1 MKMDDYRMTNLVHID
16 GDERHTLIE
25 AFLKARKAINERD
38 KLQYGSV
45 DVFVYG
51 YLKPPRIEASKDGMS
66 YKMTWHDDVLSFE
79 FDYHHG
85 DEILHGKYHCS
96 MDELIKFEK
105 AYRRASRFKRAENM
119 WNNNNHTHL
128 YHKGEENGKTQMA

>member
-1 MKMDDYRMTNLVHID
+1 MKAPDYRLTNLIHLNSPTQYDLVQ
-16 GDERHTLIE
+16 
-25 AFLKARKAINERD
+25 AFLVARKAIEPD
-38 KLQYGSV
+38 DLLEYGCCL
-45 DVFVYG
+45 VFVLG
-51 YLKPPRIEASKDGMS
+51 CFDPPKIDKSGSS

-105 AYRRASRFKRAENM
+105 AYRRASRFKRAEK
-119 WNNNNHTHL
+119 
-128 YHKGEENGKTQMA
+128 YVE